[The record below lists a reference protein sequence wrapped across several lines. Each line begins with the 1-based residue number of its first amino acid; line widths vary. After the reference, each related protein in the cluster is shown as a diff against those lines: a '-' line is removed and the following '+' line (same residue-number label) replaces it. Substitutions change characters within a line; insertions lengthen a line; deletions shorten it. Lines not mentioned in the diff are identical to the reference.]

1 MTLRVV
7 LFCVL
12 VLVCAII
19 LPGCSV
25 VPDPAPKERTA
36 IAQIPEMK
44 QVEIPVLERAIKPR
58 ISVIEHD
65 GAKVVALDKE
75 GMARLIDL
83 YQHDGYATTT
93 ANNAVEVARAA
104 ITERNRLLAL
114 AKAEELEGNRLR
126 TELHDVKESTK
137 DERMWNS
144 VELNATRALLAIAI
158 LAGM

>member
-1 MTLRVV
+1 MALRVV
-7 LFCVL
+7 LFCVVML
-12 VLVCAII
+12 GCAVLTA
-19 LPGCSV
+19 GCSV
-25 VPDPAPKERTA
+25 KPSPAPSERTA

-65 GAKVVALDKE
+65 GTKVVTLDKE

-83 YQHDGYATTT
+83 YQHDGYATIT
-93 ANNAVEVARAA
+93 ANNAVDVARAA

-126 TELHDVKESTK
+126 AELHDVKDATK
-137 DERMWNS
+137 DERFWNS
-144 VELNATRALLAIAI
+144 VELNATRALLALAL
-158 LAGM
+158 LAGI

>member
-1 MTLRVV
+1 MALRVV
-7 LFCVL
+7 LFCVV
-12 VLVCAII
+12 VLGCAV
-19 LPGCSV
+19 LTTGCSV
-25 VPDPAPKERTA
+25 KPSPAPSERTA

-65 GAKVVALDKE
+65 GTKVVTLDKE

-93 ANNAVEVARAA
+93 ANNAVDVARAA

-126 TELHDVKESTK
+126 AELHDVKDATK
-137 DERMWNS
+137 DERFWNS
-144 VELNATRALLAIAI
+144 VELNVTRALLALAL
-158 LAGM
+158 LAGI